1 VLGGGGQG
9 GQGCSVRDAA
19 VIIVFDART
28 DRLLTWAEHGLD
40 PISQ

>member
-1 VLGGGGQG
+1 MH
-9 GQGCSVRDAA
+9 DAA
-19 VIIVFDART
+19 VIVFDART